1 MIEKM
6 KFLSITGPKDD
17 IDRVVE
23 RYLSKYEIQLEN
35 ALSELKTVANLRPYL
50 EINPYKAELQTAA
63 ALMGEIQGAVDVHDV
78 QEGKATGALKGAESQ
93 EMSIRQADQTGLS
106 VEDAVNTI
114 HSLDEQIKILRTEKD
129 ALETQVHSIEESMDR
144 VIPFADLNYDLKDIM
159 HFQYIKFRFGRM
171 THEYYN
177 KFMDYVYD
185 TIDTVVHK
193 CQEDADYVWLVYF
206 VPEPLCDKI
215 DAIYASLHFERF
227 FLPDEY
233 EGTPVDATHE
243 LEHQLAD
250 LDEKMRHV
258 DEEIRGALEAH
269 TEDLRA
275 AYQKLETYSKN
286 FDVRKL
292 AACTKDKD
300 HTFYI
305 LCGWMSET
313 DAKAFRKELEQDDKT
328 FCFVEEDHDNI
339 ISRPPTKLKNPGLFR
354 PFEMFIRMYG
364 LPSYEEIDP
373 TIILGLTYAFLFGF
387 MFGDAGQGLC
397 LMLGGYLLYRA
408 KKMNLAAI
416 ISCCGFFSTIFG
428 FLFGSVFGFENII
441 KPLWLRPKTAMTNL
455 PFVGNLNTVFI
466 VAIAMGM
473 GIVLM
478 TMVLNVINSLRSHDT
493 EKAFFDTNGIAGIV
507 FYGALAVTIILYM
520 SGHVLPATAVLVV
533 MFVIPLLVIFFKE
546 PLTAL
551 AEKHAKIMPEEKG
564 MFFVQGVFE
573 LFEVCLSY
581 FSNTLSFVRVG
592 AFAVSHAAMM
602 EVVLMLAGAEAGTP
616 NWLVV
621 VLGNL
626 FVCGMEGL
634 IVGIQVL
641 RLEYYELFS
650 RFYRGTGREFK
661 PYGKQN

>member
-63 ALMGEIQGAVDVHDV
+63 ALIGEIQGVVDVHDV
-78 QEGKATGALKGAESQ
+78 QEGKAAGASKRAESQ
-93 EMSIRQADQTGLS
+93 EMSIRQANQTGLS

-193 CQEDADYVWLVYF
+193 CQEDADYVWLV
-206 VPEPLCDKI
+206 
-215 DAIYASLHFERF
+215 HFERF

>member
-78 QEGKATGALKGAESQ
+78 QEGKAAGASKRVESQ
-93 EMSIRQADQTGLS
+93 EMSIRQANQTGLS
-106 VEDAVNTI
+106 VENAVNTI

-250 LDEKMRHV
+250 LNEKMRHV

-551 AEKHAKIMPEEKG
+551 AEKHAKIMPEERACS
-564 MFFVQGVFE
+564 
-573 LFEVCLSY
+573 LCRVCLNCLKY
-581 FSNTLSFVRVG
+581 V
-592 AFAVSHAAMM
+592 
-602 EVVLMLAGAEAGTP
+602 
-616 NWLVV
+616 
-621 VLGNL
+621 
-626 FVCGMEGL
+626 
-634 IVGIQVL
+634 
-641 RLEYYELFS
+641 
-650 RFYRGTGREFK
+650 
-661 PYGKQN
+661 